1 MASRILRVAG
11 SETDNAQ
18 IRNNTGPRAEG
29 SARAGAAG
37 RYFMAKS
44 NNRNMRFSDEVI
56 EMIENQAGRNF
67 TEKFE
72 NLVTRCVWELPNK
85 ETEIK
90 KLDKLIEKRKKELG
104 DLAARYN
111 RLAALYN
118 SSYETS
124 LEIAKQLKV
133 TCDNM

>member
-1 MASRILRVAG
+1 
-11 SETDNAQ
+11 
-18 IRNNTGPRAEG
+18 
-29 SARAGAAG
+29 
-37 RYFMAKS
+37 MAKS

-56 EMIENQAGRNF
+56 EMIESQAGRNF

-85 ETEIK
+85 ENEIK

-118 SSYETS
+118 SSYESS